1 MKTISNSDCPLP
13 TIRWKHYSKIFKGRL
28 FPVDCNN
35 NNDNGNDDDDD
46 DEDRHG
52 GIGNEDND
60 DTEYL

>member
-28 FPVDCNN
+28 FSVDCNN

-46 DEDRHG
+46 DDRHG